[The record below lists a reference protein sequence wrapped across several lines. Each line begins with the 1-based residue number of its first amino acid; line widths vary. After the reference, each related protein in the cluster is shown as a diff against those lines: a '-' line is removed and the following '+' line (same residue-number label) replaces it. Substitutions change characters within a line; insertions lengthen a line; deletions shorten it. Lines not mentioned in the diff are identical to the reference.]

1 MEMFDAESFLKE
13 KVDEIV
19 KKFLTLRKSELILLV
34 QNLQLEI
41 RSAMRKFEI
50 QRVILNYLVEEE
62 IVSEDKIEIPEVM
75 PIPMPTVEMRK
86 LELQHKLELEKIK
99 IANEEKTKQEKLEIE
114 KMRMMEEEKTKQEK
128 LEIEKMRM
136 MEEEKLRHH
145 KLEQE
150 REIELAKLTHAK
162 EIAEMQLQAG

>member
-13 KVDEIV
+13 KEDEIV
-19 KKFLTLRKSELILLV
+19 RKFLTLRKSELILLE

-41 RSAMRKFEI
+41 RSTMRKFEI

-99 IANEEKTKQEKLEIE
+99 IASEERARQE
-114 KMRMMEEEKTKQEK
+114 RMMEEEKTRLEK
-128 LEIEKMRM
+128 IVS
-136 MEEEKLRHH
+136 EEKLRHH

-150 REIELAKLTHAK
+150 REIELAKLAHAK
-162 EIAEMQLQAG
+162 EIVEMQLQA